1 LLFLWLELFI
11 HFQLPGAGEV
21 DGCNKWV
28 S

>member
-1 LLFLWLELFI
+1 LLFLWLVLFI

>member
-1 LLFLWLELFI
+1 LLFWWLALFI